1 MCYFKQRRES
11 AIRRGE
17 AGRLRTANFIFY
29 ALNGDVNEADDAI
42 ANEHDNECDI
52 GYVNADVFEYDN
64 EYESVNVND
73 CDYVYVYENV
83 YDNE

>member
-1 MCYFKQRRES
+1 MCYFKQRREP
-11 AIRRGE
+11 AISCGE
-17 AGRLRTANFIFY
+17 VGRLRTVNFIIHT
-29 ALNGDVNEADDAI
+29 LNDDVNEADDVI
-42 ANEHDNECDI
+42 VNEHENEYDI
-52 GYVNADVFEYDN
+52 GYVNANVFECGN